1 MFRPPWILKNKTTA
15 YKNMVSALLLGLDC
29 GILLNGYLSKPLVFS
44 AAAPIVTG
52 LVRVCG
58 WERRAAAG
66 RGGPPPG
73 RASTAGRR
81 IWDRRRPLL
90 YEDEFELT
98 FDLSGLQP
106 DTPDPQPEPVPEPE
120 AEPAPGR
127 SRRRPRQKIPTQKC
141 SGLRRTGRAC

>member
-1 MFRPPWILKNKTTA
+1 MACASAQAAFFAGAGQGTAPGRGVPHPWILKNKTTA

-66 RGGPPPG
+66 RGAAH
-73 RASTAGRR
+73 RLAGHRLR
-81 IWDRRRPLL
+81 GGEYGTGGDRSC
-90 YEDEFELT
+90 T
-98 FDLSGLQP
+98 KMNLS
-106 DTPDPQPEPVPEPE
+106 
-120 AEPAPGR
+120 
-127 SRRRPRQKIPTQKC
+127 
-141 SGLRRTGRAC
+141 

>member
-1 MFRPPWILKNKTTA
+1 MSIRYGLCIRTGCFFLRAPGRGQRRGGGVPPPWMLKNKTTA

-66 RGGPPPG
+66 RGAAH
-73 RASTAGRR
+73 RLAGHRLR
-81 IWDRRRPLL
+81 GGEYGTGGDRSC
-90 YEDEFELT
+90 T
-98 FDLSGLQP
+98 KMNLS
-106 DTPDPQPEPVPEPE
+106 
-120 AEPAPGR
+120 
-127 SRRRPRQKIPTQKC
+127 
-141 SGLRRTGRAC
+141 

>member
-1 MFRPPWILKNKTTA
+1 MSIRACLCIRTGCFFCGRRAGDCAGEGVFRTPGILKNKTTA

-66 RGGPPPG
+66 RGAAH
-73 RASTAGRR
+73 RLAGHRLR
-81 IWDRRRPLL
+81 GGEYGTGGDRSC
-90 YEDEFELT
+90 T
-98 FDLSGLQP
+98 KMNLS
-106 DTPDPQPEPVPEPE
+106 
-120 AEPAPGR
+120 
-127 SRRRPRQKIPTQKC
+127 
-141 SGLRRTGRAC
+141 